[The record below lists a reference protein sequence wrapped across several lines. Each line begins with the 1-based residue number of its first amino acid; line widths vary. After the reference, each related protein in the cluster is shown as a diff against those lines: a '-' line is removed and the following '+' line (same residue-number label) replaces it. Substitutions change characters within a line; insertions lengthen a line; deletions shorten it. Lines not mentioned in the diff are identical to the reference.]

1 MKVAIV
7 FGGDQLARPRLVL
20 DGGFDDG
27 AVFLQNVTGYHV
39 KTTDEFQEVSN
50 DCEIVFEVLAV
61 FASRESVELKGAMTK
76 SAS

>member
-1 MKVAIV
+1 MANTQVS
-7 FGGDQLARPRLVL
+7 LAQAFFVR
-20 DGGFDDG
+20 F
-27 AVFLQNVTGYHV
+27 V

-50 DCEIVFEVLAV
+50 DREIVFEVLAV

>member
-1 MKVAIV
+1 MKEHQ
-7 FGGDQLARPRLVL
+7 GGGVR
-20 DGGFDDG
+20 DG
-27 AVFLQNVTGYHV
+27 V

-50 DCEIVFEVLAV
+50 DCEIVFEVLTV